1 MLENILQLTAVVVVF
16 VLVLAGTYY
25 VTKWIAKS
33 GMIQSQS
40 RNIKVI
46 ETFKITNGKYIQII
60 QLGKKYYSIGVTKDQ
75 ITFLTPLDEAQLDFS
90 EEVRNGQKVSFKELL
105 DKLNKNKKENK
116 KRLVFMK
123 TQKKAHQV
131 SVRVVILLAMLC
143 ILTFFCSATIYV
155 HAAPVSSK
163 SDISEASGSSKG
175 EVQDPDSPQDFQF
188 NLTSNAGSS
197 SLSASMKMILVLTL
211 LSLAPFLLVMVTSCT
226 RIIVVLHFVRSALGT
241 QTSPP
246 NQVLIGI
253 ALFLTL
259 FIMAPVMTQIN
270 KDCIQPYDKGKLTQ
284 EEALNAGLKPIRK
297 FMFEQTNRKDIR
309 LFMEIEKQSNDVSIE
324 KEDEIP
330 TLVLIPAFMISELRI
345 AFIIGFLIYLP
356 FIVIDM
362 VVASTLMSMGMMM
375 LPPTTIS
382 MPFKILLFVLADGWN
397 LVIGQLVK
405 TFY

>member
-1 MLENILQLTAVVVVF
+1 M
-16 VLVLAGTYY
+16 
-25 VTKWIAKS
+25 
-33 GMIQSQS
+33 
-40 RNIKVI
+40 
-46 ETFKITNGKYIQII
+46 KI
-60 QLGKKYYSIGVTKDQ
+60 
-75 ITFLTPLDEAQLDFS
+75 
-90 EEVRNGQKVSFKELL
+90 
-105 DKLNKNKKENK
+105 
-116 KRLVFMK
+116 
-123 TQKKAHQV
+123 QKKAHPI
-131 SVRVVILLAMLC
+131 SIRVVFLLAILC
-143 ILTFFCSATIYV
+143 ILTFFCSTAVYV
-155 HAAPVSSK
+155 HAAPVDSK
-163 SDISEASGSSKG
+163 SDISEANGSSQA

-188 NLTSNAGSS
+188 NITSNAGSS
-197 SLSASMKMILVLTL
+197 SLSASMRMLLVLTL
-211 LSLAPFLLVMVTSCT
+211 LSLAPFLLVMVTSFT

-259 FIMAPVMTQIN
+259 FIMAPVMSEVN
-270 KDCIQPYDKGKLTQ
+270 SECIQPYDQGKITQ
-284 EEALNAGLKPIRK
+284 EEALNAGMKPIRK
-297 FMFEQTNRKDIR
+297 FMFEQTSRKDIR
-309 LFMEIEKQSNDVSIE
+309 LFMEIEKKSNDVSVNN
-324 KEDEIP
+324 EDEIP
-330 TLVLIPAFMISELRI
+330 TLVLIPAFMISELRT

>member
-1 MLENILQLTAVVVVF
+1 M
-16 VLVLAGTYY
+16 
-25 VTKWIAKS
+25 
-33 GMIQSQS
+33 
-40 RNIKVI
+40 
-46 ETFKITNGKYIQII
+46 
-60 QLGKKYYSIGVTKDQ
+60 
-75 ITFLTPLDEAQLDFS
+75 
-90 EEVRNGQKVSFKELL
+90 
-105 DKLNKNKKENK
+105 
-116 KRLVFMK
+116 
-123 TQKKAHQV
+123 
-131 SVRVVILLAMLC
+131 
-143 ILTFFCSATIYV
+143 
-155 HAAPVSSK
+155 
-163 SDISEASGSSKG
+163 
-175 EVQDPDSPQDFQF
+175 
-188 NLTSNAGSS
+188 
-197 SLSASMKMILVLTL
+197 SASMKMILVLTL
-211 LSLAPFLLVMVTSCT
+211 LSLAPFLLVMVTSFT

-382 MPFKILLFVLADGWN
+382 MPFKILVFVLADGWN